1 MLEVNARALDML
13 FDLGR
18 LAGLSREDVLR
29 AFELSDPLP
38 ERLDW
43 SPWAAGCDRVLERIG
58 SAEVMEAAAR
68 SAFVES
74 TGTVAQ
80 VRVLR
85 LFASPRALYWSLHR
99 FGGHSLFSNATTEI
113 ETLGPTRLRFR
124 VTMKGQPSMGFW
136 VTCAGIIAG
145 APTAIGY
152 PPSVVRYEARGE
164 HCDYFI
170 EHAQSWSILA
180 KLRALWIAMFS
191 RRAVLDELEAQKRGL
206 EGQLAELERANRRAE
221 QALTL
226 RTRFLNT
233 VTHEIRTPLSGIIGL
248 SDMLLDPTT
257 TAAELPELAREIR
270 RSGEHLLHIVNDVL
284 VLDGAREV
292 TPEPG
297 PVALA
302 PLFESLL
309 RPYAFAAHARNVE
322 LSWTIAPTLPASVS
336 FDRNLLSRALRCL
349 LDNAMAFTD
358 QGAVSVR
365 VAGGD
370 GQMRIEVVDTGV
382 GIPPALQ
389 RKIFEPFTQVHDGLN
404 RKHQGVGL
412 GLAVARRIA
421 TALGGTIEVTSALGA
436 GSTFTLS
443 LVYGAATAVEG
454 RVSLGA
460 AAQLSEV
467 SSDTPIAAQAL
478 TPLELPPRP
487 ELGAGELEVPP
498 LASVTPLTVR
508 VTPRASV
515 PAGVVASVTPLG
527 PVTVSAGPA
536 APTAVGP
543 GGGDARPAVVERYSA
558 PPDRAAD
565 RGSDRGMKVDSNPP
579 RRSFPP
585 PPPEPSGQHSLPAR
599 ASVPPARRSVP
610 PGEGAAARALIVEDN
625 LVNQRVLRRIL
636 QKLGIEADIAENGQV
651 AVERCATHTYDII
664 FMDIQMPV
672 MDGFEATA
680 LIRRRHTTPVIAV
693 TANSEDEFRER
704 AYAVGMNGFLGKPVS
719 TELIADALTRASITS
734 STHAA

>member
-1 MLEVNARALDML
+1 MLEVNTRALDML

-18 LAGLSREDVLR
+18 LAGLRREDVLR
-29 AFELSDPLP
+29 AFGLADPLP

-43 SPWAAGCDRVLERIG
+43 APWATGCDRVLERIG
-58 SAEVMEAAAR
+58 SAEAMEAAAR

-74 TGTVAQ
+74 KGTVAQ

-99 FGGHSLFSNATTEI
+99 FGGHSLFSNATTEL

-124 VTMKGQPSMGFW
+124 VRMKGQPSTGFW
-136 VTCAGIIAG
+136 VICAGIIAG

-152 PPSVVRYEARGE
+152 PPSVVRYEASDE

-180 KLRALWIAMFS
+180 KLRALWIALFS
-191 RRAVLDELEAQKRGL
+191 RSAVLDELEAQKRGL

-221 QALTL
+221 QALRL

-233 VTHEIRTPLSGIIGL
+233 VTHEIRTPLSGMIGL

-257 TAAELPELAREIR
+257 TAAEVPELAREIR

-284 VLDGAREV
+284 VLDGAHEL
-292 TPEPG
+292 TPEPA

-302 PLFESLL
+302 PLFASLL
-309 RPYAFAAHARNVE
+309 RPHAFAARARNLE

-336 FDRNLLSRALRCL
+336 LDRHLLSRALRCL
-349 LDNAMAFTD
+349 LDNAMAFTE
-358 QGAVSVR
+358 QGSVSVR
-365 VAGGD
+365 ITGGD
-370 GQMRIEVVDTGV
+370 GRLRIEVVDSGV
-382 GIPPALQ
+382 GIPVALQ
-389 RKIFEPFTQVHDGLN
+389 RKIFEPFTQVHDGLD

-421 TALGGTIEVTSALGA
+421 IALGGTIEVTSAPGA

-443 LVYGAATAVEG
+443 LVYGPTSALDGRASLAPAATPG
-454 RVSLGA
+454 G
-460 AAQLSEV
+460 V
-467 SSDTPIAAQAL
+467 SSDRPIATEPL
-478 TPLELPPRP
+478 TQLELPPRP
-487 ELGAGELEVPP
+487 AHGVGEFELPP
-498 LASVTPLTVR
+498 LASVTPLPVR
-508 VTPRASV
+508 VTPRAPV
-515 PAGVVASVTPLG
+515 PAGAVASVTPLG
-527 PVTVSAGPA
+527 PVS
-536 APTAVGP
+536 
-543 GGGDARPAVVERYSA
+543 
-558 PPDRAAD
+558 AAD
-565 RGSDRGMKVDSNPP
+565 QGSDRGAPVDGSTP
-579 RRSFPP
+579 RHRSPP
-585 PPPEPSGQHSLPAR
+585 PPPEPSGQHALPAR
-599 ASVPPARRSVP
+599 ASVPPSRRSVP
-610 PGEGAAARALIVEDN
+610 PGQVAAARALIVEDN

-636 QKLGIEADIAENGQV
+636 QKLGVEADIAENGQV
-651 AVERCATHTYDII
+651 AVERCSTQTYDII
-664 FMDIQMPV
+664 FMDLQMPM

-704 AYAVGMNGFLGKPVS
+704 AYAVGMNGFVGKPVS
-719 TELIADALTRASITS
+719 TELIADALSRVSIAS

>member
-1 MLEVNARALDML
+1 MLEVNTRALDML

-29 AFELSDPLP
+29 AFELSEPLP

-43 SPWAAGCDRVLERIG
+43 APWAAGCDRVLERIG
-58 SAEVMEAAAR
+58 SPEVMEAAAR

-152 PPSVVRYEARGE
+152 PPSVVRYETRGE

-180 KLRALWIAMFS
+180 KLRALWIALFS

-206 EGQLAELERANRRAE
+206 ESQLVELERANRRAE

-257 TAAELPELAREIR
+257 SAAELPELAREIR
-270 RSGEHLLHIVNDVL
+270 RSGEHLLHVVNDVL

-349 LDNAMAFTD
+349 LDNAMAFTE
-358 QGAVSVR
+358 QGSVSVR
-365 VAGGD
+365 VGGGD
-370 GQMRIEVVDTGV
+370 GRMRIEVVDTGV
-382 GIPPALQ
+382 GIPAALQ

-421 TALGGTIEVTSALGA
+421 TALGGAIDVKSALGA

-443 LVYGAATAVEG
+443 LVYGAASAVDG
-454 RVSLGA
+454 RMSVPPAGA
-460 AAQLSEV
+460 PGELT
-467 SSDTPIAAQAL
+467 SDTPIAAQAL

-487 ELGAGELEVPP
+487 GGAAGELEVPP

-515 PAGVVASVTPLG
+515 PAGVIASVTPLG
-527 PVTVSAGPA
+527 PVTVTA
-536 APTAVGP
+536 APNPSPAP
-543 GGGDARPAVVERYSA
+543 GESRAPALERYSA

-565 RGSDRGMKVDSNPP
+565 RGSDRGTSVDSNPP

-585 PPPEPSGQHSLPAR
+585 PPPEPSGQHALATR
-599 ASVPPARRSVP
+599 TSVPPARRSVP
-610 PGEGAAARALIVEDN
+610 PGEAAAARALIVEDN

-651 AVERCATHTYDII
+651 AVERCASQSYDII

-680 LIRRRHTTPVIAV
+680 LIRRRHATPVIAV

-719 TELIADALTRASITS
+719 TELIADALSRASITS
-734 STHAA
+734 NTHAA

>member
-1 MLEVNARALDML
+1 MLEVNTRALDMY
-13 FDLGR
+13 FDVGR

-29 AFELSDPLP
+29 AFELSEPLP
-38 ERLDW
+38 DRLDW
-43 SPWAAGCDRVLERIG
+43 APFAAGCDRVLERIG

-124 VTMKGQPSMGFW
+124 VRMRGQPSMGFW

-152 PPSVVRYEARGE
+152 PPSVVRYEPHGE

-180 KLRALWIAMFS
+180 KLRALWIALFS
-191 RRAVLDELEAQKRGL
+191 RGAVLDELEAQKRGL
-206 EGQLAELERANRRAE
+206 EGQFAELERANRRAE
-221 QALTL
+221 QALAL

-248 SDMLLDPTT
+248 SDILLDPTT
-257 TAAELPELAREIR
+257 SAAEVPEIVREIR
-270 RSGEHLLHIVNDVL
+270 RSGEHLLHVVNDVL

-309 RPYAFAAHARNVE
+309 RPYAFAAHARAVE
-322 LSWTIAPTLPASVS
+322 LSWTIAPTLPQSVS
-336 FDRNLLSRALRCL
+336 VDRNLLTRALRCL
-349 LDNAMAFTD
+349 LDNAVAFTER
-358 QGAVSVR
+358 GAVRVR
-365 VAGGD
+365 VDGGE
-370 GQMRIEVVDTGV
+370 GRMRIEVIDTGV
-382 GIPPALQ
+382 GIAPALQ

-404 RKHQGVGL
+404 RTHQGVGL

-421 TALGGTIEVTSALGA
+421 NALGGTIEVTSALGA

-443 LVYGAATAVEG
+443 LVYEAVSAGEAL
-454 RVSLGA
+454 VDA
-460 AAQLSEV
+460 PVAAQV
-467 SSDTPIAAQAL
+467 L
-478 TPLELPPRP
+478 TPLELPPHP
-487 ELGAGELEVPP
+487 AGAMETLDVPP

-515 PAGVVASVTPLG
+515 PAGPVANVTPLG
-527 PVTVSAGPA
+527 PVTVTPVVPSASADP
-536 APTAVGP
+536 
-543 GGGDARPAVVERYSA
+543 RPFEERRSA

-565 RGSDRGMKVDSNPP
+565 RGPGERSADSNPP

-585 PPPEPSGQHSLPAR
+585 PPPEPSGAHALPAGVR
-599 ASVPPARRSVP
+599 VSVP
-610 PGEGAAARALIVEDN
+610 PGRRSGPPSEAAAARALIVEDN

-636 QKLGIEADIAENGQV
+636 QKLGVEADIAENGEV
-651 AVERCATHTYDII
+651 AVERCATQSYDII

-680 LIRRRHTTPVIAV
+680 LIRRRHATPVIAV

-719 TELIADALTRASITS
+719 TELIADALSRASIAS